1 MAATAASAST
11 GIERRFRFGE
21 RGTTLRT
28 EVLGGVST
36 FLTMSYI
43 LFVNPAILSA
53 AKVPAAGVAVAT
65 ALVAAAMTAIMGLAA
80 NMPFALAPGLGIN
93 AVVAFDIVLAQG
105 HPWPVAMACI
115 VLEGLLAL
123 VLVVAGLREAVVN
136 AVPDSLKLSIGV
148 GIGLFITLVGLRQGG
163 IVVNAG
169 RAAGSLPSG
178 AGMGLFTPLGG
189 WRRGGRLANAPGPG
203 LALGAHSAGPPLI
216 ALAGILVAA
225 AMVVRGVRG
234 ALLIGIVVSVV
245 LGLIFGVLDAPT
257 KIAEWPG
264 SAGVETIGDAL
275 KPSSFQGALTLA
287 LVPTIFA
294 LFMTDFFDT
303 VGTAMAVGTAGGL
316 VDRAGRLPGLK
327 RVLLVDSAAAAVG
340 GAMGTSSVTTYVESG
355 AGVSEGARAGLAS
368 LVTAGL
374 FLLAVPFVPLMAL
387 AGQQVPYVDKTFISP
402 AVAPA
407 LVLVGYLMM
416 RLVAAIDWGDPV
428 HALPAFLIIA
438 GVPLTFSISAGIGFG
453 VIGYVVVMAVT
464 GRAREVH
471 AVMWVLVPL
480 FLAFFADDWLSAHV
494 F

>member
-1 MAATAASAST
+1 MAATAAPPRAPSPLD
-11 GIERRFRFGE
+11 RRFRLTE
-21 RGTTLRT
+21 RRTTLRT
-28 EVLGGVST
+28 EALGGLST

-53 AKVPAAGVAVAT
+53 AKVPVAGVAVAT
-65 ALVAAAMTAIMGLAA
+65 ALAAALLTAAMGLIA

-105 HPWPVAMACI
+105 HPWPVAMSCI

-123 VLVVAGLREAVVN
+123 VLVLAGLREAVVN

-148 GIGLFITLVGLRQGG
+148 GIGLFICLVGLRQGG
-163 IVVNAG
+163 IVVNDPATG
-169 RAAGSLPSG
+169 I
-178 AGMGLFTPLGG
+178 
-189 WRRGGRLANAPGPG
+189 
-203 LALGAHSAGPPLI
+203 ALGDLSAGPPLI
-216 ALAGILVAA
+216 ALAGIFAAVAF
-225 AMVVRGVRG
+225 VVRGIRG
-234 ALLIGIVVSVV
+234 ALLAGIVVSTV
-245 LGLIFGVLDAPT
+245 LGLAFGILDWPGR
-257 KIAEWPG
+257 IAEWPG
-264 SAGVETIGDAL
+264 SAGFSTIGDAL
-275 KPSSFQGALTLA
+275 APSNLSDALTLA
-287 LVPTIFA
+287 LIPTIFA

-303 VGTAMAVGTAGGL
+303 IGTAMAVGTAGGL
-316 VDRAGRLPGLK
+316 VDRAGRLPGLR

-355 AGVSEGARAGLAS
+355 AGVSEGARTGFAS

-374 FLLAVPFVPLMAL
+374 FLLAVPFVPLMSL

-407 LVLVGYLMM
+407 LVLVGYLML
-416 RLVAAIDWGDPV
+416 RLVANIDWSDPV

-438 GVPLTFSISAGIGFG
+438 GVPMTFSISAGIGFG

-471 AVMWVLVPL
+471 PMMWVLVPL

>member
-1 MAATAASAST
+1 MAATAAPPRAPSPLD
-11 GIERRFRFGE
+11 RRFRLTE
-21 RGTTLRT
+21 RRTTLRT
-28 EVLGGVST
+28 EALGGLST

-43 LFVNPAILSA
+43 LFVNPAILSS
-53 AKVPAAGVAVAT
+53 AKVPVAGVAVAT
-65 ALVAAAMTAIMGLAA
+65 ALAAALLTAAMGLIA
-80 NMPFALAPGLGIN
+80 NMPFALAPGLGLN

-105 HPWPVAMACI
+105 HPWPVAMSCV
-115 VLEGLLAL
+115 VLEGVLAL
-123 VLVVAGLREAVVN
+123 VLVLAGLREAVVN

-148 GIGLFITLVGLRQGG
+148 GIGLFICLVGLRQGG
-163 IVVNAG
+163 IVVNDPATG
-169 RAAGSLPSG
+169 I
-178 AGMGLFTPLGG
+178 
-189 WRRGGRLANAPGPG
+189 
-203 LALGAHSAGPPLI
+203 ALGDLSAGPPLI
-216 ALAGILVAA
+216 ALAGIFAAVAF
-225 AMVVRGVRG
+225 VVRGIRG
-234 ALLIGIVVSVV
+234 ALLAGIAVSTV
-245 LGLIFGVLDAPT
+245 LGLASGVLDWPG

-264 SAGVETIGDAL
+264 SAGFSTIGDAL
-275 KPSSFQGALTLA
+275 APSNLSDALTLA
-287 LVPTIFA
+287 LIPTIFA

-303 VGTAMAVGTAGGL
+303 IGTAMAVGTAGGL
-316 VDRAGRLPGLK
+316 VDRAGRLPGLR

-355 AGVSEGARAGLAS
+355 AGVSEGARTGFAS

-374 FLLAVPFVPLMAL
+374 FLLAVPFVPLMSL

-407 LVLVGYLMM
+407 LVLVGYLML
-416 RLVAAIDWGDPV
+416 RLVANIDWSDPV

-438 GVPLTFSISAGIGFG
+438 GVPMTFSISAGIGFG

-471 AVMWVLVPL
+471 PMMWVLVPL

>member
-1 MAATAASAST
+1 MAATAAPPRAPSPLD
-11 GIERRFRFGE
+11 RRFRLTE
-21 RGTTLRT
+21 RRTTLRT
-28 EVLGGVST
+28 EALGGLST

-43 LFVNPAILSA
+43 LFVNPAILSS
-53 AKVPAAGVAVAT
+53 AKVPVAGVAVAT
-65 ALVAAAMTAIMGLAA
+65 ALAAALLTAAMGLIA
-80 NMPFALAPGLGIN
+80 NMPFALAPGLGLN

-105 HPWPVAMACI
+105 HAWPVAMSCV
-115 VLEGLLAL
+115 VLEGVLAL
-123 VLVVAGLREAVVN
+123 VLVLAGLREAVVN

-148 GIGLFITLVGLRQGG
+148 GIGLFICLVGLRQGG
-163 IVVNAG
+163 IVVNDPATG
-169 RAAGSLPSG
+169 I
-178 AGMGLFTPLGG
+178 
-189 WRRGGRLANAPGPG
+189 
-203 LALGAHSAGPPLI
+203 ALGDLSAGPPLI
-216 ALAGILVAA
+216 ALAGIFAAVAF
-225 AMVVRGVRG
+225 VVRGIRG
-234 ALLIGIVVSVV
+234 ALLAGIAVSTV
-245 LGLIFGVLDAPT
+245 LGLASGVLDWPG

-264 SAGVETIGDAL
+264 SAGLSTIGDAL
-275 KPSSFQGALTLA
+275 APSNLSDALTLA
-287 LVPTIFA
+287 LIPTIFA

-303 VGTAMAVGTAGGL
+303 IGTAMAVGTAGGL
-316 VDRAGRLPGLK
+316 VDRAGRLPGLR

-355 AGVSEGARAGLAS
+355 AGVSEGARTGFAS

-374 FLLAVPFVPLMAL
+374 FLLAVPFVPLMSL

-407 LVLVGYLMM
+407 LVLVGYLML
-416 RLVAAIDWGDPV
+416 RLVANIDWSDPV

-438 GVPLTFSISAGIGFG
+438 GVPMTFSISAGIGFG

-471 AVMWVLVPL
+471 PMMWVLVPL